1 MIEVIGRDGRTHNF
15 AEGTTQAQIDAA
27 LDALYNAP
35 TEAASNNHYSD
46 EPPRHYARQ
55 SSPPKSNFLLIG
67 LGGAAIGAAILGV
80 LYLVTRDKPPGI
92 EAPPPQVQTTP
103 PQNVV
108 VAPTDVL
115 PPAASTTSP
124 AVTVE
129 AFSGFIATKQGG
141 NVVMRA
147 QPQANG
153 AELAKLAHGAPVSV
167 TGSVLMADGLWRQV
181 SVGGGSGFVKGEY
194 VSQTRPAAIARPVPV
209 PVVKTKP
216 MDFWGTVVTNK
227 SSSVNMRANPTTGA
241 SVIVAVPA
249 GAEVQVIGEQGDWYQ
264 VQWGGKRG
272 WINTN
277 FVEGYDD

>member
-15 AEGTTQAQIDAA
+15 AEGTTQGQIDAA
-27 LDALYNAP
+27 LAALYNVP
-35 TEAASNNHYSD
+35 TEATSNSQYPD
-46 EPPRHYARQ
+46 EPPRHHAQQ
-55 SSPPKSNFLLIG
+55 SGPATSNFLMIG
-67 LGGAAIGAAILGV
+67 LGGAAIGLAILGG
-80 LYLVTRDKPPGI
+80 LYFLTRDKPPAI
-92 EAPPPQVQTTP
+92 EAGPPQAQTTT
-103 PQNVV
+103 PQNVI
-108 VAPTDVL
+108 VAPTDAL
-115 PPAASTTSP
+115 PQAAQTISP
-124 AVTVE
+124 AVTVD

-141 NVVMRA
+141 NVVVRA
-147 QPQANG
+147 QPQATG
-153 AELAKLAHGAPVSV
+153 AELAKLAHGAPVAV